1 MADLLV
7 GVVCV
12 ALLSWL
18 VTAKLAGRD
27 GRNPALW
34 FLLGVA
40 VPLVAVA
47 LLSLV
52 SKKGRTS

>member
-12 ALLSWL
+12 ALLSGL
-18 VTAKLAGRD
+18 VTAKLAARD

-52 SKKGRTS
+52 SKKGRAS

>member
-12 ALLSWL
+12 ALLSGL

-34 FLLGVA
+34 FLLGMA
-40 VPLVAVA
+40 VPVVAVA

-52 SKKGRTS
+52 TKKGRVA